1 MKYVFINLKNFA
13 VKNVLIFILFIVCA
27 VTDVLIILFSHGAF
41 QNFKAS
47 KDFEKQKKYV
57 FNYTF
62 SFGDIIDTQEDSDGR
77 ILSYFGTDSI
87 TPVQLRE
94 VLDKLDDNSKASMPG
109 MYFGLMFDQ
118 DELKIDECFDGGQ
131 PYLMSAVRIQYDKEL
146 NDYSLYE
153 SYVDNM
159 SIRKG
164 RYFTKEEYAS
174 DENLVVL
181 PSGAKDDMIGKNV
194 ELLGKSYKVIGI
206 FGNTVQEEFQ
216 VPFKTLGD
224 NCTISSISF
233 LDDNALDTESFFK
246 LKKAFSEVLTC
257 NVNFP
262 PIETIDMAEIKF
274 YNSVIF
280 MSVAVAIASAINLAM
295 LFRYII
301 RSRAKQTAIF
311 MLCGCT
317 SNKIRRM
324 YIAEIGMISV
334 GVNDFIEE
342 VLYKNA
348 DLVDMDNC
356 KTLTDVANKLTSDG
370 SKLSAANS
378 KLARDLPALVETVAA
393 NIEAAVTEVKS
404 LNRSANVVVQTVN
417 NPLGVDYYGM
427 SGVSQNRKTVI
438 AYLYQ
443 YLDVSLEGGNVS
455 GTGLAS
461 MTIADNA
468 GLNDKIRG
476 LQNVSAA
483 DFYTPYV
490 GATGEKAI
498 GFEFSNI
505 MDLNMTFTPLGQVML
520 ASAAIQSSEML
531 SCGDGSVIS
540 NAYTATGKDG
550 DLKSNRPSADSII
563 TGAASHQK
571 MACSMG
577 DADASGSI
585 DTQDLFLCLYN
596 IARVGAGLDT
606 ELNPIQRK
614 ALDAD
619 NSGTLDSQDIFLW
632 LYYMAQTGAGVHVD
646 LADYL
651 AQNQA

>member
-1 MKYVFINLKNFA
+1 MSKKHFWKRGIA
-13 VKNVLIFILFIVCA
+13 AACA
-27 VTDVLIILFSHGAF
+27 VVTAATGLALP
-41 QNFKAS
+41 
-47 KDFEKQKKYV
+47 V
-57 FNYTF
+57 FAADT
-62 SFGDIIDTQEDSDGR
+62 SGLAVTPKVVALGDDC
-77 ILSYFGTDSI
+77 LA
-87 TPVQLRE
+87 E
-94 VLDKLDDNSKASMPG
+94 VSGS
-109 MYFGLMFDQ
+109 
-118 DELKIDECFDGGQ
+118 E
-131 PYLMSAVRIQYDKEL
+131 SAVSYMA
-146 NDYSLYE
+146 DYLGGNAVNYATVGTTSGKLV
-153 SYVDNM
+153 SDLQSNQNM
-159 SIRKG
+159 KR
-164 RYFTKEEYAS
+164 
-174 DENLVVL
+174 DV
-181 PSGAKDDMIGKNV
+181 
-194 ELLGKSYKVIGI
+194 
-206 FGNTVQEEFQ
+206 
-216 VPFKTLGD
+216 
-224 NCTISSISF
+224 
-233 LDDNALDTESFFK
+233 
-246 LKKAFSEVLTC
+246 
-257 NVNFP
+257 
-262 PIETIDMAEIKF
+262 
-274 YNSVIF
+274 
-280 MSVAVAIASAINLAM
+280 
-295 LFRYII
+295 
-301 RSRAKQTAIF
+301 QTADVV
-311 MLCGCT
+311 
-317 SNKIRRM
+317 
-324 YIAEIGMISV
+324 MISV

-476 LQNVSAA
+476 LQNASAA

-490 GATGEKAI
+490 GAAGEKAI

-531 SCGDGSVIS
+531 SCGDGSAIS

>member
-1 MKYVFINLKNFA
+1 MSKKHFWKRGIA
-13 VKNVLIFILFIVCA
+13 AACA
-27 VTDVLIILFSHGAF
+27 VVTAATGLALP
-41 QNFKAS
+41 
-47 KDFEKQKKYV
+47 V
-57 FNYTF
+57 FAADT
-62 SFGDIIDTQEDSDGR
+62 SSLAVTPKVVALGDDC
-77 ILSYFGTDSI
+77 LA
-87 TPVQLRE
+87 E
-94 VLDKLDDNSKASMPG
+94 VSGS
-109 MYFGLMFDQ
+109 
-118 DELKIDECFDGGQ
+118 E
-131 PYLMSAVRIQYDKEL
+131 SAVSYMA
-146 NDYSLYE
+146 DYLGGNAVNYAAVGTTSGKLV
-153 SYVDNM
+153 SDLQSNQNM
-159 SIRKG
+159 KR
-164 RYFTKEEYAS
+164 
-174 DENLVVL
+174 DV
-181 PSGAKDDMIGKNV
+181 
-194 ELLGKSYKVIGI
+194 
-206 FGNTVQEEFQ
+206 
-216 VPFKTLGD
+216 
-224 NCTISSISF
+224 
-233 LDDNALDTESFFK
+233 
-246 LKKAFSEVLTC
+246 
-257 NVNFP
+257 
-262 PIETIDMAEIKF
+262 
-274 YNSVIF
+274 
-280 MSVAVAIASAINLAM
+280 
-295 LFRYII
+295 
-301 RSRAKQTAIF
+301 QTADVV
-311 MLCGCT
+311 
-317 SNKIRRM
+317 
-324 YIAEIGMISV
+324 MISV

-476 LQNVSAA
+476 LQNASAA

-490 GATGEKAI
+490 GAAGEKAI

-571 MACSMG
+571 MQYGRCR
-577 DADASGSI
+577 
-585 DTQDLFLCLYN
+585 C
-596 IARVGAGLDT
+596 
-606 ELNPIQRK
+606 QR
-614 ALDAD
+614 
-619 NSGTLDSQDIFLW
+619 Q
-632 LYYMAQTGAGVHVD
+632 H
-646 LADYL
+646 
-651 AQNQA
+651 